1 MNCNKDFRKNILP
14 WWPSWIKDSIYS
26 IHSSSSDKKFV
37 VIWRLLMWVPLHF
50 FWVKKTIINQII
62 NQVLIDYESLGCLL
76 LFHLIMSFKCL
87 SDNFYTCTA
96 MILDKMCWEF
106 CTYLHT
112 GHLYHYKPSTHP
124 TLKSMWFT
132 QEQKQT
138 WTLYFF
144 WGGGRRMI

>member
-1 MNCNKDFRKNILP
+1 
-14 WWPSWIKDSIYS
+14 
-26 IHSSSSDKKFV
+26 
-37 VIWRLLMWVPLHF
+37 
-50 FWVKKTIINQII
+50 
-62 NQVLIDYESLGCLL
+62 
-76 LFHLIMSFKCL
+76 
-87 SDNFYTCTA
+87 

-144 WGGGRRMI
+144 GGGGGGGGGEWYNNIHFFLTFLYNIGKSKKQLNNKYSIYMYVKGYIIKGR